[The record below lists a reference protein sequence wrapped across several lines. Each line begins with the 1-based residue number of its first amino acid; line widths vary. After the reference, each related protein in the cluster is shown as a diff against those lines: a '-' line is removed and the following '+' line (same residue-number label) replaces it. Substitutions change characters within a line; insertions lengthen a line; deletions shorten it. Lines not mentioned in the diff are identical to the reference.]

1 MENLPELL
9 TALISLLISAII
21 RFIEKRKLESELKNR
36 IDNASLLSGE
46 KDLINKEIQKTFW
59 G

>member
-1 MENLPELL
+1 MENLSELL
-9 TALISLLISAII
+9 TALATILIGAIV
-21 RFIEKRKLESELKNR
+21 RFVEKRKMEKELRDK